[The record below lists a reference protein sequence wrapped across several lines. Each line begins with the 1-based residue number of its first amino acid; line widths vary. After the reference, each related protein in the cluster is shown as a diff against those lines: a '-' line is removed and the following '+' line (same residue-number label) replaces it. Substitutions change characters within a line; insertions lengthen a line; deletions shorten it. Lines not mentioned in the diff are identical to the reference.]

1 MRLKVQKAQSGPTLR
16 AYAARPSL
24 QIAELSVA
32 VRGPRV
38 ALYLENRDEKAEK
51 YRLIRSR
58 ARGRLALGFGVLLVG
73 RSLRRGM
80 ILHAI
85 FQGTNPLA
93 QTLAELRQF
102 LGPEDQ
108 QGNKED
114 DQQVHRLK

>member
-1 MRLKVQKAQSGPTLR
+1 MRMRVQKARSTATPQSC
-16 AYAARPSL
+16 AARPIL

-32 VRGPRV
+32 VWGPRV

-80 ILHAI
+80 ILHAV

-93 QTLAELRQF
+93 QTLAELR
-102 LGPEDQ
+102 
-108 QGNKED
+108 
-114 DQQVHRLK
+114 